1 MQGPEIFSGF
11 PSYFGICHFQSVF
24 LLSIINNS
32 HNETYF
38 GKQENKNQLTATYSP
53 QTTCPGGRQE
63 LSPVAFHRLKAV
75 LKSTL
80 WWPFLPPKL
89 QLSYQGQV
97 LILLKHTFKSS
108 DVQHQLKHKHGH
120 SMGLVICPSQV
131 IWEGTHRS
139 YFIQKERMVTLEFI
153 CEKLIYQNQLPICL

>member
-63 LSPVAFHRLKAV
+63 LSLVAFHRLKAV

-80 WWPFLPPKL
+80 WVVTFLASKTAALLSRPGFDPP
-89 QLSYQGQV
+89 Q
-97 LILLKHTFKSS
+97 
-108 DVQHQLKHKHGH
+108 
-120 SMGLVICPSQV
+120 
-131 IWEGTHRS
+131 TH
-139 YFIQKERMVTLEFI
+139 L
-153 CEKLIYQNQLPICL
+153 